1 LKSERDNRVPS
12 SFGRCAKTLASAGLA
27 TGMMAVMVTESGNA
41 VANGDTRSIS
51 IYHTHSR
58 ESATI
63 TFKRNGQFDRDG
75 LEKLNWILR
84 DWRTQQP
91 TSMDPRLFDVVWEVH
106 RAVDSNDPFNI
117 VSAYR
122 SPETNAML
130 RRRSSGVAE
139 HSQHMLGK
147 AMDFFLPDTP
157 LPKVREAGLRL
168 QRGGVGFY
176 PTSFSPFVHLDVG
189 GVRHW
194 PRMTREQ
201 LARVFPDGKTVHIP
215 TDGKPMPGYQLALA
229 EIQANGG
236 TAPVTIADAGQP
248 TLGRKSFFAALFGGG
263 GGSDED
269 DDQTPAGKGGA
280 RSGPQQ
286 VASAYAPTGTGK
298 GDTHAFFL
306 QEAQRGSGTPADGGV
321 PVQGEAAAAAPR
333 YAFAKDGKAA
343 AAVPVPLARPSDLA
357 PPQPQGGAQVA
368 SLGQQMVWQPGPQGA
383 EDPAARYAMVP
394 VPPRRPDELV
404 TAAVGGAVPLPPARP
419 NAVAALLPAGASLAP
434 LSQGAELTSGP
445 DSATGSLAYSAV
457 PLPPSRP
464 TQRAV
469 AERPAADA
477 GFVRA
482 LFVPASTAPVAP
494 QGGVTLARAKA
505 VARDHV
511 PYTAPA
517 TATIVAAFRVDA
529 ASDLA
534 TDHFTGPAVKA
545 LPVAMFVSN

>member
-1 LKSERDNRVPS
+1 LKSERDISVPS

-27 TGMMAVMVTESGNA
+27 TGMIAVMVTESGDA

-63 TFKRNGQFDRDG
+63 TYKRNGQFDRDG

-106 RAVDSNDPFNI
+106 RAVDSNEPFNI

-157 LPKVREAGLRL
+157 LPKIREAGIRL

-236 TAPVTIADAGQP
+236 TAPVVVADAGRP
-248 TLGRKSFFAALFGGG
+248 LLGRKSFFAALFGGG

-269 DDQTPAGKGGA
+269 EEQAPSGKAGPRGA
-280 RSGPQQ
+280 PQQ

-306 QEAQRGSGTPADGGV
+306 QEAQRGSGAAPDTSGT
-321 PVQGEAAAAAPR
+321 VQGEVAAAAPR
-333 YAFAKDGKAA
+333 YAFGKDSKAA
-343 AAVPVPLARPSDLA
+343 SVPVPLARPSDLA
-357 PPQPQGGAQVA
+357 PPPPQSGAQVA
-368 SLGQQMVWQPGPQGA
+368 SLGQQMAWQAGPQGA

-394 VPPRRPDELV
+394 VPPRRPDELA
-404 TAAVGGAVPLPPARP
+404 TASPGGAVPVPPARP

-434 LSQGAELTSGP
+434 VSQGAELTAGP
-445 DSATGSLAYSAV
+445 DSATGSLAYAAI

-464 TQRAV
+464 VQRTV
-469 AERPAADA
+469 AERPAVDA
-477 GFVRA
+477 GFVKA
-482 LFVPASTAPVAP
+482 LFVPASPGAVAP
-494 QGGVTLARAKA
+494 HGGVTVARAKP
-505 VARDHV
+505 VSREHV

-517 TATIVAAFRVDA
+517 TATIVAAFRTDA
-529 ASDLA
+529 PSDLA

-545 LPVAMFVSN
+545 LPVAMFVAN